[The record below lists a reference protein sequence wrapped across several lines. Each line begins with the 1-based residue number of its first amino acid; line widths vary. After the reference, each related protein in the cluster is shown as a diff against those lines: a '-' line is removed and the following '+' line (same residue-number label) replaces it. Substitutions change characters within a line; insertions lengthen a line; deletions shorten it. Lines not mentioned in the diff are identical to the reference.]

1 MQRHE
6 EKHARLDTVLG
17 SCDAGIAHAMTAL
30 IEIKRSLA
38 RLPARRPDRTAV
50 VDIEIPSTI
59 VHRHTVIAVA
69 GDPAELSVLVE
80 RISAG
85 GV

>member
-6 EKHARLDTVLG
+6 EEHARLDAVLG

-38 RLPARRPDRTAV
+38 RLPARRPYGPAI
-50 VDIEIPSTI
+50 VDIEIPTAVI
-59 VHRHTVIAVA
+59 HRHAVIAVA
-69 GDPAELSVLVE
+69 CDSAELRVLVE
-80 RISAG
+80 RVSAG
-85 GV
+85 SV